1 MTDALQPMI
10 SSFVDDLIM
19 ALQLLRES
27 NALLSVST
35 TIFISF
41 EHPVK
46 ALPSIF
52 MTEAGI
58 VTVSSTEQLRNAH
71 WLISV
76 TELGILTDVN
86 FEQSEKVSR

>member
-1 MTDALQPMI
+1 
-10 SSFVDDLIM
+10 
-19 ALQLLRES
+19 
-27 NALLSVST
+27 
-35 TIFISF
+35 
-41 EHPVK
+41 
-46 ALPSIF
+46 

-86 FEQSEKVSR
+86 FEQSEKVSW